1 MLSWDP
7 RDGDD
12 VEDSEVRVPVD
23 VGVEGSEVSVDVVSV
38 EGSAVETSVV
48 DSDVNV
54 GTVDVSTVGKE
65 KVGDFVRIV
74 DCVAGPQ
81 LLVSFPLSVEGSE
94 ACVDDVSVEGS
105 PDETS
110 VVGSHVNVG
119 MVDISTVGK
128 ETVGDSVRIGD
139 SVVGRRLGTRTV
151 TCDRGECTHLI
162 QQKSLHVRICCPVGG
177 VQRGHLLE
185 KLEVAAFSL
194 SFKDESWNR
203 VKLSLVWSM
212 VLT

>member
-1 MLSWDP
+1 MLNWDP
-7 RDGDD
+7 RDDDDD

-81 LLVSFPLSVEGSE
+81 LLPEGWREAHSLSFVSFPLSVEDSE
-94 ACVDDVSVEGS
+94 ASVDGVSVEGS

-119 MVDISTVGK
+119 MVDISLFELVIRSL
-128 ETVGDSVRIGD
+128 VGDLAQG
-139 SVVGRRLGTRTV
+139 L
-151 TCDRGECTHLI
+151 
-162 QQKSLHVRICCPVGG
+162 
-177 VQRGHLLE
+177 
-185 KLEVAAFSL
+185 
-194 SFKDESWNR
+194 
-203 VKLSLVWSM
+203 
-212 VLT
+212 